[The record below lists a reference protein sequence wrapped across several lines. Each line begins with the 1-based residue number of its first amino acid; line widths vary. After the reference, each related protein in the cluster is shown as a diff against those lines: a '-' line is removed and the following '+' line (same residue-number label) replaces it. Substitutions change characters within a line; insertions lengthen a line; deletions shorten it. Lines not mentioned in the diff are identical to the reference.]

1 MTVSGEIQR
10 PWTGHYGS
18 RDLARFCRLHYLHT
32 VVSLSALY
40 TVPAVIKKTK
50 KQAKH
55 PTQHEGSVSFLEVR
69 WQGEKLPSQ
78 RQD

>member
-1 MTVSGEIQR
+1 MTISGEIQR

-40 TVPAVIKKTK
+40 TVPVVIKK
-50 KQAKH
+50 KQRNK
-55 PTQHEGSVSFLEVR
+55 QNILLNVKDL
-69 WQGEKLPSQ
+69 
-78 RQD
+78 